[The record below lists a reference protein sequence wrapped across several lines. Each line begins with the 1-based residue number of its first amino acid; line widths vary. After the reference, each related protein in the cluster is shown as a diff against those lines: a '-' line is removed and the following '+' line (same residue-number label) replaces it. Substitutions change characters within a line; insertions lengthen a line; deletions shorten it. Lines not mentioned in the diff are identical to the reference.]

1 MNLLKRIL
9 MIFTPILSRIGICGN
24 VGFIS
29 GTICG
34 FIISNLA
41 WAYKDFFLTDTMA
54 LKLSLLLAIL
64 AWFICLFILLIRIRF
79 SLGSIAFPTLFNCL
93 VVCFLTVFITK

>member
-41 WAYKDFFLTDTMA
+41 WAYKDFFNGYNGFETFIITCDF
-54 LKLSLLLAIL
+54 SLVY
-64 AWFICLFILLIRIRF
+64 LFIY
-79 SLGSIAFPTLFNCL
+79 
-93 VVCFLTVFITK
+93 FIDSY